1 MQLTGEDHGGTLRG
15 FASFY
20 MEDQKWTARSGTLGH
35 ADEKISTALAPRRA
49 DDTGNSWRVPRW
61 HDRGGLPVCGVS
73 RPADGANGF

>member
-15 FASFY
+15 FGSFY
-20 MEDQKWTARSGTLGH
+20 IEDQKWTAAVRNSWN

-49 DDTGNSWRVPRW
+49 DDTGNSWSVPRW